1 MNKIIYD
8 IAVVGAGASGLL
20 AAHAALMADPK
31 AALILL
37 EKNDKVA
44 KKIYA
49 TGNGRCNLLNINA
62 KPSDYFFGETA
73 GERDGNVGG
82 LKAECGSASRDA
94 CAEFAEEVFK
104 GCGPEN
110 LLKVLKGL
118 GISPVEEEAGRMY
131 PRSSQAA
138 SVASALE
145 RGAGKGDEKAEI
157 CTGFDVK
164 LAEKAGDIFIL
175 SAADGRRIEAKKL
188 IIAGGGKAGIQF
200 GTDGRCLK
208 IAESFGHRIIKPIPA
223 LTALMCSQA
232 APLAGVR
239 VKGEA
244 RLLASF
250 EGGQEEVLGVSE
262 GEIQFNRD
270 CVSGICV
277 MDLSGRLRKGR
288 EEYFILELD
297 FFPEYTECAF
307 EEMLEK
313 RRCCLG
319 GYGLKDLL
327 PAKLAEYLEERSGT
341 RSNLRP
347 DATGPNSSGENRLR
361 LDPHK
366 IKVLRLNIEG
376 SKGWPDAQV
385 TSGGVSLREI
395 DPKTMESKIVP
406 GLYFAGEVMDADGPC
421 GGYNL
426 TWAFA
431 TGYTAG
437 KSAALQL

>member
-1 MNKIIYD
+1 MKKKYYD

-20 AAHAALMADPK
+20 AAHAALLADPK

-73 GERDGNVGG
+73 GERDGNAGG
-82 LKAECGSASRDA
+82 VKAESCSGSRDA
-94 CAEFAEEVFK
+94 CEEFAEEVFK
-104 GCGPEN
+104 GCGPEM

-118 GISPVEEEAGRMY
+118 GISPVEEEAGRIY

-145 RGAGKGDEKAEI
+145 RGAGKVDERAEI

-244 RLLASF
+244 RLLASYK
-250 EGGQEEVLGVSE
+250 GGKEEVLGVSE
-262 GEIQFNRD
+262 GEIQFNKD

-288 EEYFILELD
+288 EESFILELD
-297 FFPEYTECAF
+297 FFPEYTDCAF

-319 GYGLKDLL
+319 NYGLKDLL
-327 PAKLAEYLEERSGT
+327 PAKLAEFLEERAWRNGKIC
-341 RSNLRP
+341 
-347 DATGPNSSGENRLR
+347 SS
-361 LDPHK
+361 K
-366 IKVLRLNIEG
+366 IKTLRLNIEG
-376 SKGWPDAQV
+376 TKGWPDAQV

-406 GLYFAGEVMDADGPC
+406 GLYFSGEVMDADGPC